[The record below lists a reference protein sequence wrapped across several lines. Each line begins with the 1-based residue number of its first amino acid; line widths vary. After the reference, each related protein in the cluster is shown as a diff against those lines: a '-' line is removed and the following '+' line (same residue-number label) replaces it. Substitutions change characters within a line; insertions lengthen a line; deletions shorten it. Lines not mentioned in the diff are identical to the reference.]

1 MELWSWLLTIVGVTG
16 MYLVGKKNRNGWLVA
31 VASQGLWITFAIITG
46 QLGFIVA
53 AVIYGTIFIKNYLNW
68 SKEDK

>member
-1 MELWSWLLTIVGVTG
+1 MELWSWLLTVVGVTG
-16 MYLVGKKNRNGWLVA
+16 MYLVGNKNRNGWLVA